1 MNTFETRL
9 AERLHDMADGD
20 LDSAAPVVGVLT
32 RGRAAGPRR
41 TAVRLAGASLAV
53 LAVGGVVTTVAVHPW
68 STGHAAG
75 QSAGTTAQPPEMT
88 LMAAVAA
95 SDGISYQLKLTT
107 EVKSTPGS
115 PDQVTTGAFD
125 PATRTGYTHTP
136 YDDGPGFDEQRL
148 VKGVR
153 YLGSAGIDKKIVW
166 RKVAGNFDSLDFV
179 GEAASSLGGSADPK
193 GLMAILRDRG
203 ATVTKT
209 GDRTYHF
216 TFAVAKKDL
225 LPQSLSDRF
234 AGDVTLG
241 ADKRI
246 ATVTYA
252 RTLQWGGKAG
262 RKPGPPVVMAVT
274 MAFSG
279 YGAPVDVEAPVTK

>member
-1 MNTFETRL
+1 MNSFETRL

-20 LDSAAPVVGVLT
+20 FDSAAPIVGVLA
-32 RGRAAGPRR
+32 RGWAAGPRR

-53 LAVGGVVTTVAVHPW
+53 LAAGGVVTTVAVHPW
-68 STGHAAG
+68 SAERSGGVAAVP
-75 QSAGTTAQPPEMT
+75 QPPEMA

-95 SDGISYQLKLTT
+95 SDGVSYELTLTT
-107 EVKSTPGS
+107 VVKSTPGS

-125 PATRTGYTHTP
+125 PVTRTGFTHTP
-136 YDDGPGFDEQRL
+136 YDDGPGFSEQRL

-153 YLGSAGIDKKIVW
+153 YLGDAGIDRKIVW
-166 RKVAGNFDSLDFV
+166 RKVAGTFDSLDFA
-179 GEAASSLGGSADPK
+179 GEAAGRLGASADPAQ
-193 GLMAILRDRG
+193 LRAILRDRG
-203 ATVTKT
+203 AKVTMT

-234 AGDVTLG
+234 AGDVTVG
-241 ADKRI
+241 ADNRI
-246 ATVTYA
+246 ATVTYE
-252 RTLQWGGKAG
+252 RTLQWAGKSPG

-274 MAFSG
+274 MAFSD
-279 YGAPVDVEAPVTK
+279 YGAPVTVEAPAAK

>member
-20 LDSAAPVVGVLT
+20 FDSAAPVVGVLT

-68 STGHAAG
+68 SADHAAG
-75 QSAGTTAQPPEMT
+75 IATAAQSPELT

-95 SDGISYQLKLTT
+95 SDGISYKLKLVTK
-107 EVKSTPGS
+107 VKSTPGS

-125 PATRTGYTHTP
+125 PATTTGFTHTL

-148 VKGVR
+148 FKGVR
-153 YLGSAGIDKKIVW
+153 YLGSAGVDQKIVW
-166 RKVAGNFDSLDFV
+166 RKVAGRFDSLDFV
-179 GEAASSLGGSADPK
+179 GDTAGSLGASADPAQ
-193 GLMAILRDRG
+193 LRAILRDQG
-203 ATVTKT
+203 AKVTKT

-234 AGDVTLG
+234 TGDVTVG

-246 ATVTYA
+246 ATVTYE
-252 RTLQWGGKAG
+252 RTLQWGGKAPG
-262 RKPGPPVVMAVT
+262 MKPGPPVVMAVT
-274 MAFSG
+274 MAFSD
-279 YGAPVDVEAPVTK
+279 YGAPVTVEAPATK